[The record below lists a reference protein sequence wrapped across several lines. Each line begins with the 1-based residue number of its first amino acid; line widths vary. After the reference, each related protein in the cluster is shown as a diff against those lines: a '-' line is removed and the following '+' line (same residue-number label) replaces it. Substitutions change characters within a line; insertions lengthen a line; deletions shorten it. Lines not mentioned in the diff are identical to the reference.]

1 MQTILMENGIQFGF
15 EDILKGIQKLD
26 NQSLVKFV
34 ENVNQ
39 LVSNRTVPS
48 KEREQIIIKKIKNLV
63 SASLKRRQK
72 QLFVSLQDET
82 ISEKE
87 LEELKLLNSF
97 LEEKSAERILLMGQ
111 LATLRGI
118 SLQQLIQE
126 KNFKSA

>member
-26 NQSLVKFV
+26 NQSLVKFA